1 MRAKIEL
8 IRVDNRLVH
17 GQVGVTWVNALNIDT
32 IVVVDDETAVNAF
45 SQKMMKTIAKASNV
59 DIRFYSIADFM
70 QVLQHNE
77 SNQKLFVVVRD
88 IQTVYEMFEKG
99 LTPQTV
105 NIGNI
110 HYGRGR
116 APLNKKMY
124 VSEVDVDEINE
135 LIEQGFDFYYQD
147 VPGTLDE
154 VIDKIDFERLK
165 KVRK

>member
-1 MRAKIEL
+1 MRVKIEL

-17 GQVGVTWVNALNIDT
+17 GQVGVTWANALNIDT
-32 IVVVDDETAVNAF
+32 IVVVDDETAINVF

-70 QVLQHNE
+70 QVLRHN
-77 SNQKLFVVVRD
+77 
-88 IQTVYEMFEKG
+88 
-99 LTPQTV
+99 
-105 NIGNI
+105 
-110 HYGRGR
+110 GRGR
-116 APLNKKMY
+116 VPFNKKMY

-135 LIEQGFDFYYQD
+135 LIDQGFNLYYQD

-165 KVRK
+165 RVRK